1 MTQAFCT
8 VALIA
13 LAASAQAQTAEP
25 QPRIVTRPDMATQVT
40 TVEVGAHFVTAIR
53 LPEAISS
60 VAVGDPALF
69 DVESN
74 WNPYAVSPRGAVG
87 LMQLMPRT
95 AFKFG
100 VRNRFQVEDNVRG
113 GVAYLAWLIQLFRGD
128 LRLVMGAYVAGQ
140 DRMLSRGLAYS
151 SREVYEYV
159 SNVAR
164 QYRRRRTR
172 TIRGG
177 KS

>member
-1 MTQAFCT
+1 MRRGTLLLL
-8 VALIA
+8 V
-13 LAASAQAQTAEP
+13 LACGAEASAQGP
-25 QPRIVTRPDMATQVT
+25 QAPR
-40 TVEVGAHFVTAIR
+40 EYAIR
-53 LPEAISS
+53 CVEHYAHIYQVPVELVES
-60 VAVGDPALF
+60 VI

-74 WNPYAVSPRGAVG
+74 WNPYAVSPKGAVG
-87 LMQLMPRT
+87 LMQLMPGT
-95 AFKFG
+95 AFNFG
-100 VRNRFQVEDNVRG
+100 VTNRFRVEDNVRG
-113 GVAYLAWLIQLFRGD
+113 GVAYLAWLIQLFKGD

-140 DRMLSRGLAYS
+140 DRMLSRGLSYS

-164 QYRRRRTR
+164 QYRWRRTR

>member
-1 MTQAFCT
+1 
-8 VALIA
+8 VRRGILLVLV
-13 LAASAQAQTAEP
+13 LAGGLKASAQGPREPREYAVRCAEYYAH
-25 QPRIVTRPDMATQVT
+25 VYQVP
-40 TVEVGAHFVTAIR
+40 VELV
-53 LPEAISS
+53 ES
-60 VAVGDPALF
+60 VI

-74 WNPYAVSPRGAVG
+74 WNRYAVSPKGAVG
-87 LMQLMPRT
+87 LMQLMPGT

-100 VRNRFQVEDNVRG
+100 VRNRFQVEENVRG

-140 DRMLSRGLAYS
+140 NRMLSRGLSYS

-164 QYRRRRTR
+164 QYRRRHTR

>member
-1 MTQAFCT
+1 MLV
-8 VALIA
+8 VAVCP
-13 LAASAQAQTAEP
+13 AASAQGPPAAREYEV
-25 QPRIVTRPDMATQVT
+25 RCVEHYAHVYQVP
-40 TVEVGAHFVTAIR
+40 VELV
-53 LPEAISS
+53 ES
-60 VAVGDPALF
+60 VI

-74 WNPYAVSPRGAVG
+74 WNPDAVSPKGAVG
-87 LMQLMPRT
+87 LMQLMPGT
-95 AFKFG
+95 AFTFG

-164 QYRRRRTR
+164 RYRWRRSET
-172 TIRGG
+172 TRGG

>member
-1 MTQAFCT
+1 MRRGTLLLL
-8 VALIA
+8 V
-13 LAASAQAQTAEP
+13 LACGAEASAQGP
-25 QPRIVTRPDMATQVT
+25 QAPR
-40 TVEVGAHFVTAIR
+40 EYAIR
-53 LPEAISS
+53 CVEHYAHIYQVPVELVES
-60 VAVGDPALF
+60 VI

-74 WNPYAVSPRGAVG
+74 WNPYAVSPKGAVG
-87 LMQLMPRT
+87 LMQLMPGT
-95 AFKFG
+95 AFIFG
-100 VRNRFQVEDNVRG
+100 VSNRFRVEDNVRG
-113 GVAYLAWLIQLFRGD
+113 GVAYLAWLIQLFKGD

-140 DRMLSRGLAYS
+140 DRMLSRGLSYS

-164 QYRRRRTR
+164 QYRWRRTR

>member
-1 MTQAFCT
+1 
-8 VALIA
+8 VKWGVLLLLV
-13 LAASAQAQTAEP
+13 LAGCPGASAQGPPA
-25 QPRIVTRPDMATQVT
+25 RP
-40 TVEVGAHFVTAIR
+40 EYAIR
-53 LPEAISS
+53 CVEHYAQVYQVPVELVES
-60 VAVGDPALF
+60 VI

-74 WNPYAVSPRGAVG
+74 WNPYAVSPKGAVG
-87 LMQLMPRT
+87 LMQLMPGT
-95 AFKFG
+95 AFEFG

-113 GVAYLAWLIQLFRGD
+113 GVAYLAWLIQLFKGD

-140 DRMLSRGLAYS
+140 DRMLSRGLSYS

-164 QYRRRRTR
+164 QYRWRRTR

>member
-1 MTQAFCT
+1 MLV
-8 VALIA
+8 VAVCPV
-13 LAASAQAQTAEP
+13 ASAQGPPA
-25 QPRIVTRPDMATQVT
+25 PR
-40 TVEVGAHFVTAIR
+40 EYAIR
-53 LPEAISS
+53 CVEHYAHIYQVPVELVES
-60 VAVGDPALF
+60 VI

-74 WNPYAVSPRGAVG
+74 WNPYAVSPKGAVG
-87 LMQLMPRT
+87 LMQLMPGT
-95 AFKFG
+95 AFEFG

-140 DRMLSRGLAYS
+140 DRMLSRGLSYS

-164 QYRRRRTR
+164 QYRWRLIES
-172 TIRGG
+172 IRGG

>member
-1 MTQAFCT
+1 LFVLAGGLKASTQGPPEPREYAVRC
-8 VALIA
+8 AEHY
-13 LAASAQAQTAEP
+13 AQ
-25 QPRIVTRPDMATQVT
+25 VYQVP
-40 TVEVGAHFVTAIR
+40 VELV
-53 LPEAISS
+53 ES
-60 VAVGDPALF
+60 VI

-74 WNPYAVSPRGAVG
+74 WNPYAVSPKGAVG
-87 LMQLMPRT
+87 LMQLMPGT

-140 DRMLSRGLAYS
+140 DRMLSRGLTYS

-164 QYRRRRTR
+164 QYRWRRTR

>member
-1 MTQAFCT
+1 VRWGVFLVLA
-8 VALIA
+8 VASGPV
-13 LAASAQAQTAEP
+13 ASAQGPPA
-25 QPRIVTRPDMATQVT
+25 PR
-40 TVEVGAHFVTAIR
+40 EYAIR
-53 LPEAISS
+53 CVERYAHIYQVPVELVES
-60 VAVGDPALF
+60 VI

-74 WNPYAVSPRGAVG
+74 WNPSAFSPKGAVG
-87 LMQLMPRT
+87 LMQLMPGT

-100 VRNRFQVEDNVRG
+100 VRNRFQIEDNVRG

-140 DRMLSRGLAYS
+140 ERMLSQGLMYS
-151 SREVYEYV
+151 SREVYQYV

-164 QYRRRRTR
+164 QYRRRR
-172 TIRGG
+172 IENKRGG

>member
-1 MTQAFCT
+1 MRWRAFLVLV
-8 VALIA
+8 VAVCPL
-13 LAASAQAQTAEP
+13 ASAQGPPAPREYAVRCAEYYAH
-25 QPRIVTRPDMATQVT
+25 IYQVP
-40 TVEVGAHFVTAIR
+40 VELV
-53 LPEAISS
+53 ES
-60 VAVGDPALF
+60 VI

-74 WNPYAVSPRGAVG
+74 WNPYAVSPKGAVG
-87 LMQLMPRT
+87 LMQLMPGT
-95 AFKFG
+95 ALEFG
-100 VRNRFQVEDNVRG
+100 VRNRFQVKDNVRG

-140 DRMLSRGLAYS
+140 DRMLSRGLSYS

-164 QYRRRRTR
+164 QYRWRRTR

-177 KS
+177 KL

>member
-1 MTQAFCT
+1 MRWRVFLVLV
-8 VALIA
+8 VAVCPL
-13 LAASAQAQTAEP
+13 ASAQGP
-25 QPRIVTRPDMATQVT
+25 PPPREYAVRCVKHYAHIYQVP
-40 TVEVGAHFVTAIR
+40 VELV
-53 LPEAISS
+53 ES
-60 VAVGDPALF
+60 VI

-74 WNPYAVSPRGAVG
+74 WNPYAVSPKGAVG
-87 LMQLMPRT
+87 LMQLMPGT
-95 AFKFG
+95 ALEFG

-128 LRLVMGAYVAGQ
+128 LRLVIGAYVAGQ
-140 DRMLSRGLAYS
+140 DRMLSRGLTYS

-164 QYRRRRTR
+164 QYRWRRTR
-172 TIRGG
+172 SIRGG

>member
-1 MTQAFCT
+1 VKWGVLLLLVLAGCT
-8 VALIA
+8 G
-13 LAASAQAQTAEP
+13 ASAQGPPAPREYAARCAEYYAHVYRVP
-25 QPRIVTRPDMATQVT
+25 IEL
-40 TVEVGAHFVTAIR
+40 VE
-53 LPEAISS
+53 S
-60 VAVGDPALF
+60 VI

-74 WNPYAVSPRGAVG
+74 WNPYAVSPKGAVG
-87 LMQLMPRT
+87 LMQLMPGT
-95 AFKFG
+95 AFEFG

-151 SREVYEYV
+151 SSEVYEYV

-164 QYRRRRTR
+164 QYRWRRSETM
-172 TIRGG
+172 RGG

>member
-1 MTQAFCT
+1 VRMGTLLLL
-8 VALIA
+8 V
-13 LAASAQAQTAEP
+13 LACSAEASAQGPPAPREYTVRCAEYYAH
-25 QPRIVTRPDMATQVT
+25 VYQVP
-40 TVEVGAHFVTAIR
+40 VELV
-53 LPEAISS
+53 ES
-60 VAVGDPALF
+60 VI

-74 WNPYAVSPRGAVG
+74 WNPSAVSPKGAVG
-87 LMQLMPRT
+87 LMQLMPGT

-140 DRMLSRGLAYS
+140 DRMLSRGLDYS

>member
-1 MTQAFCT
+1 
-8 VALIA
+8 
-13 LAASAQAQTAEP
+13 
-25 QPRIVTRPDMATQVT
+25 
-40 TVEVGAHFVTAIR
+40 VELV
-53 LPEAISS
+53 ES
-60 VAVGDPALF
+60 VI

-74 WNPYAVSPRGAVG
+74 WNPYAVSPKGAVG
-87 LMQLMPRT
+87 LMQLMPGT

-100 VRNRFQVEDNVRG
+100 VKNRFQIEDNVRG

-140 DRMLSRGLAYS
+140 DRMLSRGLSYS

-164 QYRRRRTR
+164 HYHWRRIETK
-172 TIRGG
+172 RGG

>member
-1 MTQAFCT
+1 MRRGTLLLL
-8 VALIA
+8 V
-13 LAASAQAQTAEP
+13 LACGAEASAQGPPAQREYAVRCAEYYAH
-25 QPRIVTRPDMATQVT
+25 IYQVP
-40 TVEVGAHFVTAIR
+40 VELV
-53 LPEAISS
+53 ES
-60 VAVGDPALF
+60 VI

-74 WNPYAVSPRGAVG
+74 WNPYAVSPKGAVG

-128 LRLVMGAYVAGQ
+128 LRLVMGAYLAGQ
-140 DRMLSRGLAYS
+140 DRMLSRGLTYS

-164 QYRRRRTR
+164 QYRWRRIETL
-172 TIRGG
+172 RGG

>member
-1 MTQAFCT
+1 MRWG
-8 VALIA
+8 VLVV
-13 LAASAQAQTAEP
+13 L
-25 QPRIVTRPDMATQVT
+25 V
-40 TVEVGAHFVTAIR
+40 
-53 LPEAISS
+53 
-60 VAVGDPALF
+60 VAVCPAAPAQEPPAAREYAVRCVEHYAHLYQVPLGLVESVI

-74 WNPYAVSPRGAVG
+74 WNPYAVSPKGAVG
-87 LMQLMPRT
+87 LMQLMPGT
-95 AFKFG
+95 AFTFG

-140 DRMLSRGLAYS
+140 DRMLSRGLTYS

-159 SNVAR
+159 SNVAC
-164 QYRRRRTR
+164 QYRWRRSETK
-172 TIRGG
+172 RGG

>member
-1 MTQAFCT
+1 M
-8 VALIA
+8 LL
-13 LAASAQAQTAEP
+13 LAVSPRASARGPLARREY
-25 QPRIVTRPDMATQVT
+25 
-40 TVEVGAHFVTAIR
+40 AIR
-53 LPEAISS
+53 CVEHYAQVYQVPVELVES
-60 VAVGDPALF
+60 VI

-74 WNPYAVSPRGAVG
+74 WNPYAVSPKGAVG
-87 LMQLMPRT
+87 LMQLMPGT
-95 AFKFG
+95 ALEFG

-113 GVAYLAWLIQLFRGD
+113 GVAYLAWLIQLFKGD

-140 DRMLSRGLAYS
+140 DRMLSRGLSYS

-164 QYRRRRTR
+164 QYRWRRTQ

>member
-1 MTQAFCT
+1 MGRGTLLL
-8 VALIA
+8 LI
-13 LAASAQAQTAEP
+13 LACGAEASAQGPPAPREYALRCAEYYA
-25 QPRIVTRPDMATQVT
+25 RIYQVP
-40 TVEVGAHFVTAIR
+40 VELV
-53 LPEAISS
+53 ES
-60 VAVGDPALF
+60 VI

-74 WNPYAVSPRGAVG
+74 WNPYAVSPKGAVG
-87 LMQLMPRT
+87 LMQLMPGT
-95 AFKFG
+95 ALEFG

-113 GVAYLAWLIQLFRGD
+113 GVAYLAWLIQLFKGD

-140 DRMLSRGLAYS
+140 DRILTRGLTYS

-164 QYRRRRTR
+164 RYRWRRIE

>member
-1 MTQAFCT
+1 MRWRVFLVLV
-8 VALIA
+8 VAVCPVV
-13 LAASAQAQTAEP
+13 SAQRPPAPREYAVRCAEYYAH
-25 QPRIVTRPDMATQVT
+25 VYQVP
-40 TVEVGAHFVTAIR
+40 VELV
-53 LPEAISS
+53 ES
-60 VAVGDPALF
+60 VI

-74 WNPYAVSPRGAVG
+74 WNPYAVSPKGAVG
-87 LMQLMPRT
+87 LMQLMPGT

-100 VRNRFQVEDNVRG
+100 VRNRFRIEENVRG
-113 GVAYLAWLIQLFRGD
+113 GVAYLAWLIQFFKGD

-140 DRMLSRGLAYS
+140 GRMLSRGLYYS

-164 QYRRRRTR
+164 RYRWRRTR

>member
-1 MTQAFCT
+1 MRWRVFLVLV
-8 VALIA
+8 VAACPL
-13 LAASAQAQTAEP
+13 ASAQGPPA
-25 QPRIVTRPDMATQVT
+25 PR
-40 TVEVGAHFVTAIR
+40 EYAIR
-53 LPEAISS
+53 CAEYYAHVYQVPVELVES
-60 VAVGDPALF
+60 VI

-74 WNPYAVSPRGAVG
+74 WNPYAVSPKGAVG
-87 LMQLMPRT
+87 LMQLMPGT
-95 AFKFG
+95 ALEFG
-100 VRNRFQVEDNVRG
+100 GRNRFQVEDNVRG

-140 DRMLSRGLAYS
+140 GRMLSRGLTYS

-164 QYRRRRTR
+164 QYRWRRTR
-172 TIRGG
+172 SIRGG

>member
-1 MTQAFCT
+1 MRWGVLLLLVLVGCPG
-8 VALIA
+8 
-13 LAASAQAQTAEP
+13 ASAQGPPAPREYAAGCAEYYAHVYRVP
-25 QPRIVTRPDMATQVT
+25 IEL
-40 TVEVGAHFVTAIR
+40 VE
-53 LPEAISS
+53 S
-60 VAVGDPALF
+60 VI

-74 WNPYAVSPRGAVG
+74 WNPYAVSPKGAVG
-87 LMQLMPRT
+87 LMQLMPGT
-95 AFKFG
+95 AFEFG

-151 SREVYEYV
+151 SSEVYEYV

-164 QYRRRRTR
+164 QYRWRRSETM
-172 TIRGG
+172 RGG

>member
-1 MTQAFCT
+1 MLV
-8 VALIA
+8 VAVCPL
-13 LAASAQAQTAEP
+13 ASAQGPPA
-25 QPRIVTRPDMATQVT
+25 PREYATRCVEHYAHVYQVP
-40 TVEVGAHFVTAIR
+40 VELV
-53 LPEAISS
+53 ES
-60 VAVGDPALF
+60 VI

-74 WNPYAVSPRGAVG
+74 WNPSAVSPKGAVG
-87 LMQLMPRT
+87 LMQLMPGT
-95 AFKFG
+95 ALEFG

-113 GVAYLAWLIQLFRGD
+113 GVAYLAWLIELFRGD

-140 DRMLSRGLAYS
+140 DRMLSRGLSYS

-164 QYRRRRTR
+164 QYRWRR
-172 TIRGG
+172 IESKRGG